1 MLGGMDEILHTPC
14 PHCAALN
21 RVPQARL
28 RQSPN
33 CGKCKQPLFTGTPV
47 ALDEATFDRHI
58 GADLPVIVDFWA
70 DWCGPCKMMAPHF
83 QRAARSI
90 EPIARLAKLDTEAA
104 PAIAARYGIRSIP
117 TVIAFR
123 GGREI
128 ARQSGAMDQGT
139 LERWIHS
146 TLTAR

>member
-1 MLGGMDEILHTPC
+1 MDETLHIAC

-21 RVPQARL
+21 RVPRSRL
-28 RQSPN
+28 GQSPN

-47 ALDEATFDRHI
+47 TLDESTFDRHV
-58 GADLPVIVDFWA
+58 GADLPVVVDFWA

-83 QRAARSI
+83 ERAARSV
-90 EPIARLAKLDTEAA
+90 EPAVRFAKLDTEAA
-104 PAIAARYGIRSIP
+104 PAIAGRYGIRSIP

-123 GGREI
+123 NGREI

-139 LERWIHS
+139 LERWVHA
-146 TLTAR
+146 TLNGR

>member
-1 MLGGMDEILHTPC
+1 MDETLHIAC

-21 RVPQARL
+21 RVPRSRL
-28 RQSPN
+28 GQSPN

-47 ALDEATFDRHI
+47 TLDESTFDRHV
-58 GADLPVIVDFWA
+58 GADLPVVVDFWA

-83 QRAARSI
+83 ERAARSV
-90 EPIARLAKLDTEAA
+90 EPAVRLAKLDTEAA
-104 PAIAARYGIRSIP
+104 PAIAGRYGIRSIP

-123 GGREI
+123 NGREI

-139 LERWIHS
+139 LERWVHA
-146 TLTAR
+146 TLNGR

>member
-1 MLGGMDEILHTPC
+1 MDETLHIAC

-21 RVPQARL
+21 RVPRSRL
-28 RQSPN
+28 GQSPN

-47 ALDEATFDRHI
+47 TLDESTFDRHV
-58 GADLPVIVDFWA
+58 GADLPVVVDFWA

-83 QRAARSI
+83 ERAARSV
-90 EPIARLAKLDTEAA
+90 EPTVRFAKLDTEAA
-104 PAIAARYGIRSIP
+104 PAIAGRYGIRSIP

-123 GGREI
+123 NGREI

-139 LERWIHS
+139 LERWVHA
-146 TLTAR
+146 TLNGR